1 MATQAEINAAL
12 AAELAA
18 RPGTSREALSAYAQ
32 STYGLTPDQ
41 INAAYSALGS
51 GSTNV
56 TTGGTNVVTGGTNV
70 TANTGLLTQTN
81 QNLNLAN
88 QIKTYTDAD
97 VKKALQDL
105 SYLDP
110 NASIKDIIRACP

>member
-41 INAAYSALGS
+41 INAAYASLGS
-51 GSTNV
+51 
-56 TTGGTNVVTGGTNV
+56 TGGTTVTT
-70 TANTGLLTQTN
+70 LLRQ
-81 QNLNLAN
+81 
-88 QIKTYTDAD
+88 
-97 VKKALQDL
+97 
-105 SYLDP
+105 
-110 NASIKDIIRACP
+110 